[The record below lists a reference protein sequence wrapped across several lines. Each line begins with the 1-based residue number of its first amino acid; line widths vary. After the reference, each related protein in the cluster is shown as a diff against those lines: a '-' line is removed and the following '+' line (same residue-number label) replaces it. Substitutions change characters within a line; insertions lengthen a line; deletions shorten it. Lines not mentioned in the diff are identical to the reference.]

1 MVMVNQLCWD
11 ERAKNTQELV
21 DASLEASSPQN
32 AVRRH
37 MIREGD
43 WLRVG
48 DCTYHLPDFK
58 RVLIIGFGK
67 AAAAMAQAAEGLLGN
82 WLTGGLVVTHY
93 GHALPLQDIEIVEA
107 GHPLPDENGVV
118 GAERMLE
125 FVGQPLDSDLIIAL
139 ISGGGSTLF
148 TLPVRGVTL
157 CDLQVVNELLLLS
170 GADIH
175 QFNAVRKHL
184 SQVKGGRLAQRL
196 YPAQVVSLLLSDV
209 LGNDESVIAS
219 GPLAPDPS
227 TFEEVWDILDEFRL
241 SEELPGAVRGY
252 LRRGARGE
260 IADNP
265 DRGDRVFER
274 IESVIVGDN
283 QLAAQAALA
292 RAEELGFAAQMLT
305 PGLKG
310 EAREAAQWVVGQ
322 ARKAREAAGVAGA
335 PVCLVGGGETIV
347 RVRGDGKG
355 GRNQELALAA
365 AVEMAVGNDEKA
377 RLVTL
382 ATDGRDGPTDAAGAF
397 AESDSVARAA
407 GLGID
412 ALQYLENNDS
422 YSFFSVLGDL
432 IVTGPTG
439 TNVNDLVFWLS
450 YSIE

>member
-148 TLPVRGVTL
+148 TLPVPGVTL
-157 CDLQVVNELLLLS
+157 SDLQVVNELLLLS

-310 EAREAAQWVVGQ
+310 EAREAAQWVV
-322 ARKAREAAGVAGA
+322 AGA

>member
-1 MVMVNQLCWD
+1 M
-11 ERAKNTQELV
+11 
-21 DASLEASSPQN
+21 
-32 AVRRH
+32 
-37 MIREGD
+37 
-43 WLRVG
+43 
-48 DCTYHLPDFK
+48 
-58 RVLIIGFGK
+58 
-67 AAAAMAQAAEGLLGN
+67 
-82 WLTGGLVVTHY
+82 
-93 GHALPLQDIEIVEA
+93 
-107 GHPLPDENGVV
+107 
-118 GAERMLE
+118 
-125 FVGQPLDSDLIIAL
+125 
-139 ISGGGSTLF
+139 
-148 TLPVRGVTL
+148 
-157 CDLQVVNELLLLS
+157 
-170 GADIH
+170 
-175 QFNAVRKHL
+175 
-184 SQVKGGRLAQRL
+184 
-196 YPAQVVSLLLSDV
+196 
-209 LGNDESVIAS
+209 
-219 GPLAPDPS
+219 
-227 TFEEVWDILDEFRL
+227 
-241 SEELPGAVRGY
+241 
-252 LRRGARGE
+252 RRGARGE